1 MNQRNNLREID
12 FLGEH
17 GEHGEQYEGFFH
29 QWILFN
35 GVQGIVEDIHGRI
48 LLIDY
53 KDIQFK

>member
-12 FLGEH
+12 FLD
-17 GEHGEQYEGFFH
+17 EHGEQYEGFFH

>member
-12 FLGEH
+12 FLD
-17 GEHGEQYEGFFH
+17 EHGEQYEGFFH

-35 GVQGIVEDIHGRI
+35 GVQGIVEDIDGRI